1 VGRLES
7 KGWVPAALQPARAA
21 GRGGA
26 PAMSSRGPGAP
37 RTAAG
42 AAAAAGKR
50 PLGAGGRRH
59 AGRSGRR
66 AEGAGAGGAGGED
79 AALTALDVDSQGV
92 VDNAFFNKFEDDFDQ
107 GKL

>member
-1 VGRLES
+1 
-7 KGWVPAALQPARAA
+7 
-21 GRGGA
+21 
-26 PAMSSRGPGAP
+26 MSSRGPSAT

-42 AAAAAGKR
+42 AAVAGKR

-59 AGRSGRR
+59 AGRSSRR
-66 AEGAGAGGAGGED
+66 AEGAGAGGED
-79 AALTALDVDSQGV
+79 AALAGLDVNSQGV